1 MSLEMSRTVLFLGV
15 LALASAGGAAAAE
28 QVLYGKPVRSE
39 KTFLIEGRYS
49 GRKRPSLKAIGE
61 MRRSM
66 DLGALDLEPMSS
78 TNGKSSFPT
87 MVQLYPPTTEKVY
100 QPIAEPVHLKAK
112 LPLRFGRQ
120 SEPSIERSLK
130 STPNLPQRFGRA
142 CAECPD
148 VDNALWPASTPQYW
162 LSVINRPYY
171 RYHFRRPG
179 FG

>member
-1 MSLEMSRTVLFLGV
+1 MSRTGLFLGV

-28 QVLYGKPVRSE
+28 QVLYGKPVHSE

-49 GRKRPSLKAIGE
+49 GRKRP
-61 MRRSM
+61 R
-66 DLGALDLEPMSS
+66 ALDLEPMSS
-78 TNGKSSFPT
+78 TSGKSSFPT

-120 SEPSIERSLK
+120 SEPSIDRSQK

-142 CAECPD
+142 CAECLE
-148 VDNALWPASTPQYW
+148 VDNALWPARTPQRW

-171 RYHFRRPG
+171 RYRKLHWLLNNRPTTG
-179 FG
+179 HQRCNIHLEMR